1 MTIPAL
7 TSATTS
13 DQSFTKKYET
23 HKIKKE
29 GRGKSK
35 TYYPFVFNDI
45 MGLEKGDGVRVDDII
60 LALKGHVKDGYKFNP
75 VSPLSDEDPGYNPRP
90 SPEDKVHVLVWVL
103 SANATKIT
111 ESVLKKMKEIREAA
125 SDLGIPQMAIVTHI
139 DAACPETEKDL
150 KNVYKSQYLK
160 KKVYDISASV
170 GIPVNCIFP
179 VKNYSDDIDIDD
191 DVNTL
196 ILSALRKIIDFGD
209 DFIDCGSTLHYS
221 TICRSYRMGGFLRFP
236 GTSAEPGME
245 TTSPEP
251 APEITADTKNL
262 QKEVNT
268 LKTDN
273 KNLQKEVNTL
283 KTDNKN
289 LQKEVN
295 TLKTDNK
302 NLQKEV
308 NTLKMDNKNLQM
320 EVKTLKT
327 DNKNLQKEVNTLK
340 MDNKNLQEEV
350 NTLKTDNKNLQKEVN
365 TLKMDNKNL
374 QKEVNTL
381 KTDNKNLQEILNV
394 LQTDLKKPHQKS
406 AKGPN
411 NSERSGEPPYKAK
424 TSSSSSSFWPKAT
437 VKVFP
442 VVTGR
447 TFGAD
452 QVILEQVKRSPE
464 VEITRNLQDC
474 DFIIVF
480 CPITSCVGSDVEAAM
495 REDSVSSGGKP
506 VILVLMHHT
515 RDPDYSTDVRR
526 WSETFQNVVLD
537 VHVLFH
543 ETQPGLLA
551 LFKK

>member
-236 GTSAEPGME
+236 A
-245 TTSPEP
+245 
-251 APEITADTKNL
+251 
-262 QKEVNT
+262 
-268 LKTDN
+268 
-273 KNLQKEVNTL
+273 
-283 KTDNKN
+283 
-289 LQKEVN
+289 
-295 TLKTDNK
+295 
-302 NLQKEV
+302 
-308 NTLKMDNKNLQM
+308 
-320 EVKTLKT
+320 
-327 DNKNLQKEVNTLK
+327 
-340 MDNKNLQEEV
+340 
-350 NTLKTDNKNLQKEVN
+350 
-365 TLKMDNKNL
+365 
-374 QKEVNTL
+374 
-381 KTDNKNLQEILNV
+381 
-394 LQTDLKKPHQKS
+394 KP
-406 AKGPN
+406 
-411 NSERSGEPPYKAK
+411 
-424 TSSSSSSFWPKAT
+424 SSSSSSSWTTAT
-437 VKVFP
+437 VKVFL
-442 VVTGR
+442 VVTGW

-452 QVILEQVKRSPE
+452 YDILEQVKRSPE
-464 VEITRNLQDC
+464 VETTRNPQEC
-474 DFIIVF
+474 DLIIVF
-480 CPITSCVGSDVEAAM
+480 CSITSRVGSDVEAAM